1 MSEAEDTFVQRYLA
15 GDVTPEAVD
24 DYVDRW
30 HEGSSPLTLARF
42 LGFSD
47 AEYERWMLHPTALS
61 SILAAR
67 DPAA

>member
-1 MSEAEDTFVQRYLA
+1 
-15 GDVTPEAVD
+15 VTSEAVD

-30 HEGSSPLTLARF
+30 HEGSSPLSLARF

-47 AEYERWMLHPTALS
+47 AEHERWMLHPTALS